1 MKRLDRADY
10 ERMVAGARV
19 LAADRYGDKVLQLPD
34 GLMFKLFRRKRR
46 LSSAIVWPYAK
57 RFERGARKL
66 RERQIPTVEVVGT
79 YRVQSIRR
87 DAVIYR
93 PLAGKPLRQALRDLN
108 NQSALITRF
117 AAFFAS
123 LHEGGIYFRATHFGN
138 VVVTPDG
145 EFGLIDVSEVCFSR
159 SALSL
164 SKRVRNFKVIFR
176 YREDRQAILASG
188 FELFLDSYLKNS
200 SIPLDDRQSFVRWLW
215 GVLPLDSS

>member
-19 LAADRYGDKVLQLPD
+19 LAADKYGAKVLQLPD
-34 GLMFKLFRRKRR
+34 GLMLKLFRRKRI
-46 LSSAIVWPYAK
+46 LSSAVVWPYAK

-66 RERQIPTVEVVGT
+66 RDRQIPTVEVVGT
-79 YRVQSIRR
+79 YRVKSVRR
-87 DAVIYR
+87 DAVVYC
-93 PLAGKPLRQALRDLN
+93 PLEGKPLRQVLRDLN
-108 NQSALITRF
+108 NQKALLTRF

-138 VVVTPDG
+138 VVVTPNG
-145 EFGLIDVSEVCFSR
+145 EFGLIDVSEACFSR

-176 YREDRQAILASG
+176 HRGDREAILASG
-188 FELFLDSYLKNS
+188 FELFLDSYLENS

-215 GVLPLDSS
+215 SVIPLESS